1 MNLLSTALE
10 RYQRLNGYQATIKSF
25 RDDDGEVIRY
35 HYQQPGRIRMEFV
48 KPHKGAILTYNPDN
62 QHVYLWPLGTMLIPP
77 VVLSPDN
84 PLVQS
89 STGQRVDHSDIGSL
103 LANILRLQE
112 GGTTELHGEEAV
124 DGRAALHLSVRGA
137 PDAAPGKV
145 HRYDI
150 WLDKATDLPRKVI
163 SYDRADR
170 AIETVVLED
179 LEIDP
184 AFPPRF
190 FVP

>member
-1 MNLLSTALE
+1 VNLLSTALE
-10 RYQRLNGYQATIKSF
+10 RYQRLDGYRATIKSF
-25 RDDDGEVIRY
+25 RQDDGEIIHY
-35 HYQQPGRIRMEFV
+35 HYQRPGRIRMEFV

-62 QHVYLWPLGTMLIPP
+62 QRVYLWPLGTMLIPP

-103 LANILRLQE
+103 LANILHLQD
-112 GGTTELHGEEAV
+112 GGATELHGEETV
-124 DGRAALHLSVRGA
+124 DGRPTVHLSVRGA
-137 PDAAPGKV
+137 PNAAPGKV
-145 HRYDI
+145 QRYDI
-150 WLDKATDLPRKVI
+150 WLDKSIELPRKVV
-163 SYDRADR
+163 SYDGQGHE
-170 AIETVVLED
+170 IETVVLED

-184 AFPPRF
+184 AFPARF

>member
-1 MNLLSTALE
+1 MNPLSEAFE

-25 RDDDGEVIRY
+25 RADDGEVIRY

-62 QHVYLWPLGTMLIPP
+62 QRVYLWPLGTMLIPP

-89 STGQRVDHSDIGSL
+89 PTGQRVDHSDIGSL
-103 LANILRLQE
+103 LTNIMRLQD
-112 GGTTELHGEEAV
+112 GGTTELRGEETV
-124 DGRAALHLSVRGA
+124 DGRAAAHLTVRGA

-145 HRYDI
+145 HRYDV
-150 WLDKATDLPRKVI
+150 WLDTATDLPRKVT
-163 SYDRADR
+163 SYDGQDR
-170 AIETVVLED
+170 EIETVLLED
-179 LEIDP
+179 LEINP
-184 AFPPRF
+184 AFPARF
-190 FVP
+190 FIP